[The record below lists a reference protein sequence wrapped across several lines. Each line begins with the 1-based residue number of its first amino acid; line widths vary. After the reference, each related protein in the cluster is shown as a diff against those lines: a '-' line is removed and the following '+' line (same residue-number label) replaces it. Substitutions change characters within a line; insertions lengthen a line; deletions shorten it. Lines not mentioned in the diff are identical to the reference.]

1 MESSDASVTA
11 LPPVAD
17 LDDVQETDLE
27 VEREDVDRITNPFDP
42 EQIKIR
48 TLSIV
53 IGQMVSRIGY
63 GEIDL
68 TPDFQRLRG
77 IWGIERKS
85 RLIES
90 LLLRIPIP
98 VFYVAAQENDNWS
111 VVDGLQRMSTI
122 DDYVNGKFRLE
133 KLEYL
138 VHLERLTHDQLPR
151 PMQRRISETQL
162 LVNVIDPGTPP
173 EVMFNIFLRINT
185 GGMILNAQEI
195 RHAIH
200 SGPVRQFLQDL
211 AESDEFVKA
220 TAGSVRPTRMA
231 DRECVLRF
239 LAFHINPPEEYST
252 SDLHKYL
259 SGTMKKINTMSSDER
274 LGLARDFKK
283 AMTAAHAIFGDN
295 AFRKPGG
302 KTRSQVSRALF
313 EVWSVQLARFSPE
326 EIANLVHQREEIH
339 QRFSNLMSRDGDFE
353 RAISYSTGD
362 TRHVEK
368 RFSEVGRLLGD
379 LVEC

>member
-1 MESSDASVTA
+1 MDSSDAGVKA

-17 LDDVQETDLE
+17 LDDVQETGLE
-27 VEREDVDRITNPFDP
+27 VELDDADRITNPFDP

-48 TLSIV
+48 TLPIV

-77 IWGIERKS
+77 IWNIERKS

-162 LVNVIDPGTPP
+162 LVNAIDPGTPP
-173 EVMFNIFLRINT
+173 EVMFNVFLRINT
-185 GGMILNAQEI
+185 GGMTLNAQEI
-195 RHAIH
+195 RHALH
-200 SGPVRQFLQDL
+200 SGPVRQFLQNL

-220 TAGSVRPTRMA
+220 TVGSVKPTRMA

-239 LAFHINPPEEYST
+239 FAFHISPPEEYST
-252 SDLHKYL
+252 GDLNSHLSDA
-259 SGTMKKINTMSSDER
+259 MKKINTMSSDER

-302 KTRSQVSRALF
+302 RSRSPVSRALF

-326 EIANLVHQREEIH
+326 QIANLVHQREEIN
-339 QRFSNLMSRDGDFE
+339 QRFATLMSTDRDFE
-353 RAISYSTGD
+353 RAISYSTGQ
-362 TRHVEK
+362 TRRVEK
-368 RFSEVGRLLGD
+368 RFSEVGLLLGD